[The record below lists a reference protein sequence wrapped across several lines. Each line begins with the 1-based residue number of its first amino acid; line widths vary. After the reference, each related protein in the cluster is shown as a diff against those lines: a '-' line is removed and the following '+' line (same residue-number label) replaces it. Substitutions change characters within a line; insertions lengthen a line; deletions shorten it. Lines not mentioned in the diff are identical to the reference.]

1 MAYTMMVLLGLYN
14 SRSRREWKDLND
26 ANQEYKSKYMMGY
39 IRSIGFKYKMVFF
52 VLIDSSRQYGRASQQ
67 KDRDGK
73 QMRLIIFP

>member
-39 IRSIGFKYKMVFF
+39 IRLVSN
-52 VLIDSSRQYGRASQQ
+52 
-67 KDRDGK
+67 
-73 QMRLIIFP
+73 